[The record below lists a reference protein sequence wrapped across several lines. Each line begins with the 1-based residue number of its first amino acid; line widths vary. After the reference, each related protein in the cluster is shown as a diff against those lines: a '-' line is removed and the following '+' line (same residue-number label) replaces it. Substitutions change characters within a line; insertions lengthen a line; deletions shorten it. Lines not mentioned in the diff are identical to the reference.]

1 MDVRLPK
8 NMADELGLKQTE
20 TKLVLTLQDKKNY
33 VVVHYRNLKFYLNR
47 GMQLKKV
54 HSVLKFEKEC
64 WMEPYIRMNTEFR
77 KQAKNEFEKNFYKL
91 MNNSVCGKT
100 MENVRKRV
108 NVKIVCSDEKEKIR
122 KLIANPLFAGCALF
136 SNNLAG
142 FRMHEESVKSDK
154 SVYVGMTILDNS
166 KILMYD
172 FYCNELKRQYGLK
185 CELIYTD
192 PDSLLLEI
200 KTDDVYK
207 EMEGSKHKRLSQRP
221 AAS

>member
-1 MDVRLPK
+1 MDSLGGSGVPSGAAQSPQWISTCSREKENQERMDVRLPK

-54 HSVLKFEKEC
+54 HRVLKFEKEC

-108 NVKIVCSDEKEKIR
+108 NVKIVCSDEKEKTR
-122 KLIANPLFAGCALF
+122 KLIANPLFAGCAF
-136 SNNLAG
+136 P
-142 FRMHEESVKSDK
+142 
-154 SVYVGMTILDNS
+154 TIL
-166 KILMYD
+166 LV
-172 FYCNELKRQYGLK
+172 
-185 CELIYTD
+185 
-192 PDSLLLEI
+192 LEC
-200 KTDDVYK
+200 TRRV
-207 EMEGSKHKRLSQRP
+207 
-221 AAS
+221 

>member
-1 MDVRLPK
+1 MDSLGGSGVPSGAAQSPQWISTCSREKENQERMDVRLPK

-54 HSVLKFEKEC
+54 HRVLKFEKEC

-91 MNNSVCGKT
+91 MNNSVFGKT

-108 NVKIVCSDEKEKIR
+108 NVKIVCSDEKEKTR
-122 KLIANPLFAGCALF
+122 KLIANPLFAGCAF
-136 SNNLAG
+136 P
-142 FRMHEESVKSDK
+142 
-154 SVYVGMTILDNS
+154 TIL
-166 KILMYD
+166 LV
-172 FYCNELKRQYGLK
+172 
-185 CELIYTD
+185 
-192 PDSLLLEI
+192 LEC
-200 KTDDVYK
+200 TRRV
-207 EMEGSKHKRLSQRP
+207 
-221 AAS
+221 